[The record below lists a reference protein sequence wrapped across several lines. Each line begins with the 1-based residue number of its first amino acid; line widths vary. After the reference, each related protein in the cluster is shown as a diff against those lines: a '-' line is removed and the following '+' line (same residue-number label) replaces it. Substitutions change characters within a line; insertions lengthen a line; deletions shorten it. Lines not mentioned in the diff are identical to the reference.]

1 VRIKIVWFKSIRR
14 FGMSDPVNLIA
25 GFLRS
30 LLSGWGLSEGL
41 ITVIL
46 AVLGVV
52 VLASFVLIVDIMLVW
67 IERKMVARFQ
77 DRLGP
82 NRVGPFGIIQPIADV
97 IKLLIKEDIL
107 PIGADKFIFNIAPIF
122 ALATVLLLWAVIPF
136 APTILGADINVAVL
150 YVVAIGAVGTLGII
164 MAGWASN
171 NKYALLG
178 AFRTV
183 AQMIAYEVPMVIAL
197 LVPVLLARS
206 MGMQAIVNAQSTW
219 YIFVVPL
226 AAVILFISS
235 IAELGRTPFDISEA
249 ESEIVA
255 GFHIEYTGMK
265 FGLFYAGELLHALTV
280 SALISTLFLG
290 GWRGPFVDQ
299 VPILGPVYLFIKA
312 FLVYYLIMWVRYSFP
327 RVRID
332 QMLGFN
338 WKFLTPLALLLLVVV
353 AILDKLLLMAGVS
366 QVIYVMAMLAAN
378 VVIVW
383 ATVKVLR
390 VYARIER
397 IRISEERPIAVA
409 REAELEGLVGQE

>member
-1 VRIKIVWFKSIRR
+1 
-14 FGMSDPVNLIA
+14 MSDPVNSIA
-25 GFLRS
+25 DWLRMI
-30 LLSGWGLSEGL
+30 LSSWGLSEGM
-41 ITVIL
+41 ITLIL

-52 VLASFVLIVDIMLVW
+52 ILATFVLIVDILLVW

-77 DRLGP
+77 DRIGP

-97 IKLLIKEDIL
+97 IKLLIKEDIM
-107 PIGADKFIFNIAPIF
+107 PMGADKFIFNLSPII
-122 ALATVLLLWAVIPF
+122 ALATVLLLWAVVPF
-136 APTILGADINVAVL
+136 APTIIGADINVAVL
-150 YVVAIGAVGTLGII
+150 YVVAIGSIGTLGII

-183 AQMIAYEVPMVIAL
+183 AQMIAYEVPMIIAL
-197 LVPVLLARS
+197 LIPVLLARS
-206 MGMQAIVNAQSTW
+206 MGMQTIVAAQSPW
-219 YIFVVPL
+219 YIFVIPL

-280 SALISTLFLG
+280 SALIATLFLG

-338 WKFLTPLALLLLVVV
+338 WKFLTPLALFLLIVV
-353 AILDKLLLMAGVS
+353 AILDKAMTDVNTVWYVLVMLGANLL
-366 QVIYVMAMLAAN
+366 
-378 VVIVW
+378 IVW
-383 ATVKVLR
+383 GTMLILR
-390 VYARIER
+390 RYARTER
-397 IRISEERPIAVA
+397 VRIAEERPVAVPP
-409 REAELEGLVGQE
+409 ETEMKELVGQE

>member
-1 VRIKIVWFKSIRR
+1 
-14 FGMSDPVNLIA
+14 MSDPVNSIA
-25 GFLRS
+25 EWLRMI
-30 LLSGWGLSEGL
+30 LSGWGLSEGL
-41 ITVIL
+41 ITLILAILGVVIL
-46 AVLGVV
+46 AT
-52 VLASFVLIVDIMLVW
+52 FVLVVDILLVW
-67 IERKMVARFQ
+67 VERKMVARFQ

-107 PIGADKFIFNIAPIF
+107 PVGADKFIFNLAPVI
-122 ALATVLLLWAVIPF
+122 ALATVLLLWAVVPF
-136 APTILGADINVAVL
+136 APTVIGADINVAVL
-150 YVVAIGAVGTLGII
+150 YVVAVGSIGTLGII

-183 AQMIAYEVPMVIAL
+183 AQMIAYEVPMIIAL
-197 LVPVLLARS
+197 LIPVLLARS
-206 MGMQAIVNAQSTW
+206 MGMQTIVSAQSPW

-280 SALISTLFLG
+280 SALIATLFLG

-299 VPILGPVYLFIKA
+299 VPLLGPVYLFVKA
-312 FLVYYLIMWVRYSFP
+312 FLVYYLIMWIRYSFP

-338 WKFLTPLALLLLVVV
+338 WKFLTPLALLLLIVV
-353 AILDKLLLMAGVS
+353 AILDKAMVGVDTVWYVLVMLGANLL
-366 QVIYVMAMLAAN
+366 
-378 VVIVW
+378 IVW
-383 ATVKVLR
+383 GTVLILR
-390 VYARIER
+390 RYAQIER
-397 IRISEERPIAVA
+397 VRIAEERPEA
-409 REAELEGLVGQE
+409 RAPEAEMGELLGQE

>member
-1 VRIKIVWFKSIRR
+1 
-14 FGMSDPVNLIA
+14 MSDPVNSISDW
-25 GFLRS
+25 LRIIMS
-30 LLSGWGLSEGL
+30 SWGLSEGL
-41 ITVIL
+41 ITLIL

-52 VLASFVLIVDIMLVW
+52 ILATFVLIVDILLVW
-67 IERKMVARFQ
+67 IERKIVARFQ
-77 DRLGP
+77 DRFGP
-82 NRVGPFGIIQPIADV
+82 NRVGPYGIIQPIADV
-97 IKLLIKEDIL
+97 IKLLIKEDIM
-107 PIGADKFIFNIAPIF
+107 PIGADKFIFNLAPII
-122 ALATVLLLWAVIPF
+122 ALASVLLLWAVVPF
-136 APTILGADINVAVL
+136 APTIIGADINVAVL
-150 YVVAIGAVGTLGII
+150 YVVAIGSIGTLGII

-183 AQMIAYEVPMVIAL
+183 AQMIAYEVPMLIAL

-206 MGMQAIVNAQSTW
+206 MGMQTIVAAQSTW

-226 AAVILFISS
+226 AAVIFFISS

-280 SALISTLFLG
+280 SSLIATLFLG

-299 VPILGPVYLFIKA
+299 VPILGPVYLFVKA
-312 FLVYYLIMWVRYSFP
+312 FFVYYLIMWVRYSFP

-338 WKFLTPLALLLLVVV
+338 WKFLTPLALVLLIVV
-353 AILDKLLLMAGVS
+353 AILDKAMVDVPTLWYVLVMLGANLL
-366 QVIYVMAMLAAN
+366 
-378 VVIVW
+378 IVW
-383 ATVKVLR
+383 GTVLILR
-390 VYARIER
+390 KYARTER
-397 IRISEERPIAVA
+397 IRIAEERPVAVPP
-409 REAELEGLVGQE
+409 EKDMNELVRQE

>member
-1 VRIKIVWFKSIRR
+1 
-14 FGMSDPVNLIA
+14 MSDPVNSIA
-25 GFLRS
+25 DWLRMI
-30 LLSGWGLSEGL
+30 LSSWGLSEGM
-41 ITVIL
+41 ITLIL

-52 VLASFVLIVDIMLVW
+52 ILATFVLIVDILLVW

-77 DRLGP
+77 DRIGP

-97 IKLLIKEDIL
+97 IKLLIKEDIM
-107 PIGADKFIFNIAPIF
+107 PMGADKFIFNLSPII
-122 ALATVLLLWAVIPF
+122 ALATVLLLWAVVPF
-136 APTILGADINVAVL
+136 APTVIGADINVAVL
-150 YVVAIGAVGTLGII
+150 YIVAIGSIGTLGII

-183 AQMIAYEVPMVIAL
+183 ATMIAYEVPMIIAL
-197 LVPVLLARS
+197 LIPVLLARS
-206 MGMQAIVNAQSTW
+206 MGMQTIVAAQSPW
-219 YIFVVPL
+219 YIFVIPL

-280 SALISTLFLG
+280 SALIATLFLG

-338 WKFLTPLALLLLVVV
+338 WKFLTPLALFLLIVV
-353 AILDKLLLMAGVS
+353 AILDKAMTDVNNVWYVLVMLGANLL
-366 QVIYVMAMLAAN
+366 
-378 VVIVW
+378 IVW
-383 ATVKVLR
+383 GTMLILR
-390 VYARIER
+390 RYARTER
-397 IRISEERPIAVA
+397 VRIAEERPVAVPP
-409 REAELEGLVGQE
+409 ETEMKDLVGQE

>member
-1 VRIKIVWFKSIRR
+1 
-14 FGMSDPVNLIA
+14 MSDPVNSISEW
-25 GFLRS
+25 LRAMMS
-30 LLSGWGLSEGL
+30 SWGLSDGL

-52 VLASFVLIVDIMLVW
+52 ILATFVLIVDILLVW
-67 IERKMVARFQ
+67 VERKMVARFQ

-107 PIGADKFIFNIAPIF
+107 PDGADKFIFNIAPIF

-136 APTILGADINVAVL
+136 APTIIGADINVAVL
-150 YVVAIGAVGTLGII
+150 YIVAIGSIGTLAII

-183 AQMIAYEVPMVIAL
+183 ALLIAYEVPMILAL

-206 MGMQAIVNAQSTW
+206 MGMQTIVAAQNPW
-219 YIFVVPL
+219 YLFVVPL
-226 AAVILFISS
+226 AALILFISS

-280 SALISTLFLG
+280 SALIATLFLG

-299 VPILGPVYLFIKA
+299 VPILGPIYLFIKA

-338 WKFLTPLALLLLVVV
+338 WKFLTPLALLLLIVV
-353 AILDKLLLMAGVS
+353 AILDKLLVGVS
-366 QVIYVMAMLAAN
+366 QVGYVLVMLGAN
-378 VVIVW
+378 LVIVW
-383 ATVKVLR
+383 GAVLVLR
-390 VYARIER
+390 TYARFER
-397 IRISEERPIAVA
+397 KRIGEERPVA
-409 REAELEGLVGQE
+409 ISPDTDLNELVGQE

>member
-1 VRIKIVWFKSIRR
+1 
-14 FGMSDPVNLIA
+14 MSDPVNLIA
-25 GFLRS
+25 EWLS
-30 LLSGWGLSEGL
+30 AILSGWGLSDGL
-41 ITVIL
+41 ITVIQ

-67 IERKMVARFQ
+67 IERKIVARFQ
-77 DRLGP
+77 DRFGP

-107 PIGADKFIFNIAPIF
+107 PVGVDKFIFNIAPII

-150 YVVAIGAVGTLGII
+150 YVVAIGSIGTLGII

-183 AQMIAYEVPMVIAL
+183 AQMIAYEVPMMIAL

-206 MGMQAIVNAQSTW
+206 MGMQTIVTAQSTW
-219 YIFVVPL
+219 YIFIVPL
-226 AAVILFISS
+226 AAIILFISS
-235 IAELGRTPFDISEA
+235 LAELGRTPFDISEA

-255 GFHIEYTGMK
+255 GFHIEYTGIK

-280 SALISTLFLG
+280 SALIATLFLG

-299 VPILGPVYLFIKA
+299 VPILGAVYLFIKA

-338 WKFLTPLALLLLVVV
+338 WKFLTPLALFLLIVV
-353 AILDKLLLMAGVS
+353 AILDKLLVGVVS
-366 QVIYVMAMLAAN
+366 ELVYVLVLLGANLVIA
-378 VVIVW
+378 W
-383 ATVKVLR
+383 ATILILR
-390 VYARIER
+390 VYARVER
-397 IRISEERPIAVA
+397 KRIGEERPVAVA
-409 REAELEGLVGQE
+409 PEADLNELVGQE

>member
-1 VRIKIVWFKSIRR
+1 
-14 FGMSDPVNLIA
+14 MSDPVNLIA
-25 GFLRS
+25 EWLS
-30 LLSGWGLSEGL
+30 AILSGWGLSDGL
-41 ITVIL
+41 ITVIQ

-67 IERKMVARFQ
+67 IERKIVARFQ
-77 DRLGP
+77 DRFGP

-107 PIGADKFIFNIAPIF
+107 PVGVDKFIFNIAPII

-150 YVVAIGAVGTLGII
+150 YVVAIGSIGTLGII

-183 AQMIAYEVPMVIAL
+183 AQMIAYEVPMMIAL

-206 MGMQAIVNAQSTW
+206 MGMQTIVIAQSTW
-219 YIFVVPL
+219 YIFIVPL
-226 AAVILFISS
+226 AAIILFISS
-235 IAELGRTPFDISEA
+235 LAELGRTPFDISEA

-255 GFHIEYTGMK
+255 GFHIEYTGIK

-280 SALISTLFLG
+280 SALIATLFLG

-299 VPILGPVYLFIKA
+299 VPILGAVYLFIKA

-338 WKFLTPLALLLLVVV
+338 WKFLTPLALFLLIVV
-353 AILDKLLLMAGVS
+353 AILDKLLVGVVS
-366 QVIYVMAMLAAN
+366 ELVYVLVLLGANLVIA
-378 VVIVW
+378 W
-383 ATVKVLR
+383 ATILILR
-390 VYARIER
+390 VYARVER
-397 IRISEERPIAVA
+397 KRIGEERPVAVA
-409 REAELEGLVGQE
+409 PEADLNELVGQE

>member
-1 VRIKIVWFKSIRR
+1 
-14 FGMSDPVNLIA
+14 MSDPVNSIA
-25 GFLRS
+25 EWLRMI
-30 LLSGWGLSEGL
+30 LSSWGLSEGL
-41 ITVIL
+41 VTVIL
-46 AVLGVV
+46 GVLGVV
-52 VLASFVLIVDIMLVW
+52 ILASFVLIVDIMLVW
-67 IERKMVARFQ
+67 IERKIVARFQ
-77 DRLGP
+77 DRFGP
-82 NRVGPFGIIQPIADV
+82 NRVGPYGVLQPIADV
-97 IKLLIKEDIL
+97 IKLLIKEDIM
-107 PIGADKFIFNIAPIF
+107 PNGADKFIFNIAPII
-122 ALATVLLLWAVIPF
+122 ALAAVLLLWAVVPF
-136 APTILGADINVAVL
+136 APTIIGADINVAVL
-150 YVVAIGAVGTLGII
+150 YVVAIGSLGTLAII

-183 AQMIAYEVPMVIAL
+183 ALLIAYEVPMIIAL

-206 MGMQAIVNAQSTW
+206 MGMQTIVAAQSTW

-226 AAVILFISS
+226 AAVILLISS

-299 VPILGPVYLFIKA
+299 VPILGPVYLFIKS
-312 FLVYYLIMWVRYSFP
+312 FFVYYLIMWIRYSFP

-338 WKFLTPLALLLLVVV
+338 WKFLTPLALCLLIVV
-353 AILDKLLLMAGVS
+353 AILDKLLVGTSQAVYVLVMLGANLM
-366 QVIYVMAMLAAN
+366 
-378 VVIVW
+378 IVW
-383 ATVKVLR
+383 ATVLILR
-390 VYARIER
+390 KYARVER
-397 IRISEERPIAVA
+397 KRIGEERPVAVPPDT
-409 REAELEGLVGQE
+409 ESSELVGQE

>member
-1 VRIKIVWFKSIRR
+1 
-14 FGMSDPVNLIA
+14 MSDPVTSISEW
-25 GFLRS
+25 LRAIM
-30 LLSGWGLSEGL
+30 SGWGLPDGL

-52 VLASFVLIVDIMLVW
+52 ILASFVLIVDILLVW
-67 IERKMVARFQ
+67 VERKMVARFQ

-107 PIGADKFIFNIAPIF
+107 PDGADKFIFNIAPIF

-136 APTILGADINVAVL
+136 APTIIGADINVAVL
-150 YVVAIGAVGTLGII
+150 YIVAIGSIGTLAII

-183 AQMIAYEVPMVIAL
+183 ALLIAYEVPMILAL

-206 MGMQAIVNAQSTW
+206 MGMQTIVAAQSPW
-219 YIFVVPL
+219 YLFVVPL
-226 AAVILFISS
+226 AALILFISS

-280 SALISTLFLG
+280 SALIATLFLG

-299 VPILGPVYLFIKA
+299 VPILGPIYLFIKA

-338 WKFLTPLALLLLVVV
+338 WKFLTPLALLLLIVV
-353 AILDKLLLMAGVS
+353 AILDKLLVGVS
-366 QVIYVMAMLAAN
+366 QVGYVLVMLGAN
-378 VVIVW
+378 LVIVW
-383 ATVKVLR
+383 GAVLVLR
-390 VYARIER
+390 TYARFER
-397 IRISEERPIAVA
+397 KRIGEERPVA
-409 REAELEGLVGQE
+409 ISPETDLNELVGQE

>member
-1 VRIKIVWFKSIRR
+1 
-14 FGMSDPVNLIA
+14 MSDPVNSIA
-25 GFLRS
+25 EWLRTIM
-30 LLSGWGLSEGL
+30 SGWGLSEGL

-52 VLASFVLIVDIMLVW
+52 ILATFVLIVDIMLVW
-67 IERKMVARFQ
+67 LERKIVARFQ
-77 DRLGP
+77 DRFGP
-82 NRVGPFGIIQPIADV
+82 NRVGPYGIIQPIADV
-97 IKLLIKEDIL
+97 IKLLIKEDIM
-107 PIGADKFIFNIAPIF
+107 PVGADKFIFNLAPII
-122 ALATVLLLWAVIPF
+122 ALATVLLLWAVVPF
-136 APTILGADINVAVL
+136 APTIIGADINVAVL
-150 YVVAIGAVGTLGII
+150 YVVAIGSIGTLGII

-183 AQMIAYEVPMVIAL
+183 AQMIAYEVPMIIAL

-206 MGMQAIVNAQSTW
+206 MGMQTIVAAQSPW
-219 YIFVVPL
+219 FIFLVPL

-280 SALISTLFLG
+280 SALIATLFLG

-299 VPILGPVYLFIKA
+299 VPILGPLYLFAKA
-312 FLVYYLIMWVRYSFP
+312 FIVYYLIMWIRYSFP

-332 QMLGFN
+332 QLLGFN
-338 WKFLTPLALLLLVVV
+338 WKFLTPLALILLIVV
-353 AILDKLLLMAGVS
+353 AILDKLLVGVPT
-366 QVIYVMAMLAAN
+366 VWYILVMLGAN
-378 VVIVW
+378 LLIVLG
-383 ATVKVLR
+383 TVLILKR
-390 VYARIER
+390 YAHTERKRIG
-397 IRISEERPIAVA
+397 EERPTAVPPETEMKE
-409 REAELEGLVGQE
+409 RVVQE

>member
-1 VRIKIVWFKSIRR
+1 MRINFSGKLSNWRV
-14 FGMSDPVNLIA
+14 GMSDPVNSIA
-25 GFLRS
+25 DWLRTIF
-30 LLSGWGLSEGL
+30 SGWGLSDGL

-46 AVLGVV
+46 AFLGVV
-52 VLASFVLIVDIMLVW
+52 ILATFVLVVDILLVW

-77 DRLGP
+77 DRFGP

-107 PIGADKFIFNIAPIF
+107 PVGADKFIFNLAPII
-122 ALATVLLLWAVIPF
+122 ALATVLLLWAVVPL
-136 APTILGADINVAVL
+136 APTVIGADINVAVL
-150 YVVAIGAVGTLGII
+150 YVVAIGSIGTLGII

-171 NKYALLG
+171 NKYAMLG

-183 AQMIAYEVPMVIAL
+183 AQMIAYEVPMIIAL

-206 MGMQAIVNAQSTW
+206 MGMQTIVAAQSPW
-219 YIFVVPL
+219 YIFIVPL
-226 AAVILFISS
+226 AAIILLVSS

-290 GWRGPFVDQ
+290 GWRGPFVEQ
-299 VPILGPVYLFIKA
+299 VPILGPVYLFVKA
-312 FLVYYLIMWVRYSFP
+312 FLVYYLIMWIRYSFP

-338 WKFLTPLALLLLVVV
+338 WKFLTPLALFLLIVV
-353 AILDKLLLMAGVS
+353 AILDKLLVGVPTLWYS
-366 QVIYVMAMLAAN
+366 LVMLGAN
-378 VVIVW
+378 LLIVW
-383 ATVKVLR
+383 GTLLILR
-390 VYARIER
+390 RYARAER
-397 IRISEERPIAVA
+397 IRIGEERPVA
-409 REAELEGLVGQE
+409 MSPEKDLKELVGQE

>member
-1 VRIKIVWFKSIRR
+1 
-14 FGMSDPVNLIA
+14 MSDPVNSIA
-25 GFLRS
+25 DWLRAILTS
-30 LLSGWGLSEGL
+30 WGLSEGL
-41 ITVIL
+41 VTVVLAILGVVIL
-46 AVLGVV
+46 AT
-52 VLASFVLIVDIMLVW
+52 FVLIVDILLVW
-67 IERKMVARFQ
+67 VERKMVARFQ
-77 DRLGP
+77 DRFGP

-97 IKLLIKEDIL
+97 IKLLIKEDIM
-107 PIGADKFIFNIAPIF
+107 PIGADKFIFNLSPII
-122 ALATVLLLWAVIPF
+122 ALATVLLLWAVVPF
-136 APTILGADINVAVL
+136 APTIIGADINVAVL
-150 YVVAIGAVGTLGII
+150 YVVAIGSIGTLGII

-183 AQMIAYEVPMVIAL
+183 AQMIAYEVPMIIAL

-206 MGMQAIVNAQSTW
+206 MGMQTIVNAQSPW

-226 AAVILFISS
+226 AAVILFVSS

-280 SALISTLFLG
+280 SALIATLFLG

-299 VPILGPVYLFIKA
+299 VPILGPLYLFVKA

-338 WKFLTPLALLLLVVV
+338 WKFLTPLALFLLIVV
-353 AILDKLLLMAGVS
+353 AILDKLMVGVGT
-366 QVIYVMAMLAAN
+366 IPYVLVMLAAN
-378 VVIVW
+378 LVIVW
-383 ATVKVLR
+383 GTVLILR
-390 VYARIER
+390 RYARTER
-397 IRISEERPIAVA
+397 VRIAQERPVA
-409 REAELEGLVGQE
+409 RAPEADMNELVGQE

>member
-1 VRIKIVWFKSIRR
+1 
-14 FGMSDPVNLIA
+14 MSDPVNSIA
-25 GFLRS
+25 DWLRAILTS
-30 LLSGWGLSEGL
+30 WGLSEGL
-41 ITVIL
+41 VTVVLAILGVVIL
-46 AVLGVV
+46 AT
-52 VLASFVLIVDIMLVW
+52 FVLIVDILLVW
-67 IERKMVARFQ
+67 VERKMVARFQ
-77 DRLGP
+77 DRFGP

-97 IKLLIKEDIL
+97 IKLLIKEDIM
-107 PIGADKFIFNIAPIF
+107 PIGADKFIFNLSPII
-122 ALATVLLLWAVIPF
+122 ALATVLLLWAVVPF
-136 APTILGADINVAVL
+136 APTVIGADINVAVL
-150 YVVAIGAVGTLGII
+150 YVVAIGSIGTLGII

-183 AQMIAYEVPMVIAL
+183 AQMIAYEVPMIIAL

-206 MGMQAIVNAQSTW
+206 MGMQTIVNAQSPW

-226 AAVILFISS
+226 AAVILFVSS

-280 SALISTLFLG
+280 SALIATLFLG

-299 VPILGPVYLFIKA
+299 LPILGPLYLFVKA

-338 WKFLTPLALLLLVVV
+338 WKFLTPLALLLLIVV
-353 AILDKLLLMAGVS
+353 AILDKAMVDVS
-366 QVIYVMAMLAAN
+366 TIPYVLVMLAAN
-378 VVIVW
+378 LVIVW
-383 ATVKVLR
+383 GTVLILR
-390 VYARIER
+390 RYARTER
-397 IRISEERPIAVA
+397 VRIAQERPVA
-409 REAELEGLVGQE
+409 RAPEADVNELVGQE

>member
-1 VRIKIVWFKSIRR
+1 
-14 FGMSDPVNLIA
+14 MSDPVNSIA
-25 GFLRS
+25 EWLRTI
-30 LLSGWGLSEGL
+30 LSSWGLSEGL
-41 ITVIL
+41 ITLIL

-52 VLASFVLIVDIMLVW
+52 ILATFVLLVDIMLVW

-82 NRVGPFGIIQPIADV
+82 NRVGPYGIIQPIADV
-97 IKLLIKEDIL
+97 IKLLIKEDIM
-107 PIGADKFIFNIAPIF
+107 PIGADKLIFNLAPII
-122 ALATVLLLWAVIPF
+122 ALATVLLLWAVVPF
-136 APTILGADINVAVL
+136 APTIIGADINVAVL
-150 YVVAIGAVGTLGII
+150 YVVAIGSIGTLGII

-183 AQMIAYEVPMVIAL
+183 AQMIAYEVPMIIAL

-206 MGMQAIVNAQSTW
+206 MGMQTIVTAQSPW

-249 ESEIVA
+249 ESEIAA
-255 GFHIEYTGMK
+255 GFLIEYTGMK

-280 SALISTLFLG
+280 SALIATLFLG

-299 VPILGPVYLFIKA
+299 VPILGPLYLFIKA
-312 FLVYYLIMWVRYSFP
+312 FLVYYLIMWIRYSFP

-338 WKFLTPLALLLLVVV
+338 WKFLTPLALVLLIVV
-353 AILDKLLLMAGVS
+353 AILDKAMADVNT
-366 QVIYVMAMLAAN
+366 VWYVLVMLAAN
-378 VVIVW
+378 LLIVW
-383 ATVKVLR
+383 GTVLILR
-390 VYARIER
+390 RYARTER
-397 IRISEERPIAVA
+397 IRIAEERPVA
-409 REAELEGLVGQE
+409 RAPEADMNELVGQE

>member
-1 VRIKIVWFKSIRR
+1 
-14 FGMSDPVNLIA
+14 MSDPVNSIA
-25 GFLRS
+25 DWLRMI
-30 LLSGWGLSEGL
+30 LSSWGLSEGM
-41 ITVIL
+41 ITLIL

-52 VLASFVLIVDIMLVW
+52 ILATFVLIVDILLVW
-67 IERKMVARFQ
+67 IERKIVARFQ
-77 DRLGP
+77 DRIGP

-97 IKLLIKEDIL
+97 IKLLIKEDIM
-107 PIGADKFIFNIAPIF
+107 PMGADKFIFNLSPII
-122 ALATVLLLWAVIPF
+122 ALATVLLLWAVVPF
-136 APTILGADINVAVL
+136 APTVIGADINVAVL
-150 YVVAIGAVGTLGII
+150 YVVAIGSIGTLGII

-183 AQMIAYEVPMVIAL
+183 ATMIAYEVPMIIAL
-197 LVPVLLARS
+197 LIPVLLARS
-206 MGMQAIVNAQSTW
+206 MGMQTIVAAQSPW
-219 YIFVVPL
+219 YIFVIPL

-280 SALISTLFLG
+280 SALIATLFLG

-338 WKFLTPLALLLLVVV
+338 WKFLTPLALFLLIVV
-353 AILDKLLLMAGVS
+353 AILDKAMTDVNTVWYVLVMLGANLL
-366 QVIYVMAMLAAN
+366 
-378 VVIVW
+378 IVW
-383 ATVKVLR
+383 GTMLILR
-390 VYARIER
+390 RYARIER
-397 IRISEERPIAVA
+397 VRIAEERPVAVPP
-409 REAELEGLVGQE
+409 ETEMKELVGQE

>member
-1 VRIKIVWFKSIRR
+1 
-14 FGMSDPVNLIA
+14 
-25 GFLRS
+25 
-30 LLSGWGLSEGL
+30 
-41 ITVIL
+41 
-46 AVLGVV
+46 
-52 VLASFVLIVDIMLVW
+52 
-67 IERKMVARFQ
+67 
-77 DRLGP
+77 
-82 NRVGPFGIIQPIADV
+82 
-97 IKLLIKEDIL
+97 
-107 PIGADKFIFNIAPIF
+107 
-122 ALATVLLLWAVIPF
+122 
-136 APTILGADINVAVL
+136 VAVL
-150 YVVAIGAVGTLGII
+150 YVVAIGSLGTLSII

-183 AQMIAYEVPMVIAL
+183 ALLIAYEVPMIIAL

-206 MGMQAIVNAQSTW
+206 MGMQTIVAAQSTW

-299 VPILGPVYLFIKA
+299 VPILGPVYLFIKS
-312 FLVYYLIMWVRYSFP
+312 FFVYYLIMWIRYSFP

-338 WKFLTPLALLLLVVV
+338 WKFLTPLALCLLIVV
-353 AILDKLLLMAGVS
+353 AILDKLLVGTSQAVYVLVMLGANLM
-366 QVIYVMAMLAAN
+366 
-378 VVIVW
+378 IVW
-383 ATVKVLR
+383 ATVLILR
-390 VYARIER
+390 KYARVER
-397 IRISEERPIAVA
+397 KRIGEERPVAVPPDT
-409 REAELEGLVGQE
+409 ESSELVGQE

>member
-1 VRIKIVWFKSIRR
+1 
-14 FGMSDPVNLIA
+14 MSDPVNSIA
-25 GFLRS
+25 DWLRAILTS
-30 LLSGWGLSEGL
+30 WGLSEGL
-41 ITVIL
+41 VTVVLAILGVVIL
-46 AVLGVV
+46 AT
-52 VLASFVLIVDIMLVW
+52 FVLIVDILLVW
-67 IERKMVARFQ
+67 VERKMVARFQ

-97 IKLLIKEDIL
+97 IKLLIKEDIM
-107 PIGADKFIFNIAPIF
+107 PIGADKFIFNLSPII
-122 ALATVLLLWAVIPF
+122 ALATVLLLWAVVPF
-136 APTILGADINVAVL
+136 APTIIGADINVAVL
-150 YVVAIGAVGTLGII
+150 YVVAIGSIGTLGII

-183 AQMIAYEVPMVIAL
+183 AQMIAYEVPMIIAL

-206 MGMQAIVNAQSTW
+206 MGMQTIVNAQSPW
-219 YIFVVPL
+219 YIFIVPL
-226 AAVILFISS
+226 AAVILFVSS

-280 SALISTLFLG
+280 SALIATLFLG

-299 VPILGPVYLFIKA
+299 VPILGPLYLFVKA

-338 WKFLTPLALLLLVVV
+338 WKFLTPLALLLLIVV
-353 AILDKLLLMAGVS
+353 AILDKVLVGVGT
-366 QVIYVMAMLAAN
+366 IPYVLVMLAAN
-378 VVIVW
+378 LVIVW
-383 ATVKVLR
+383 GTMMILR
-390 VYARIER
+390 RYARTER
-397 IRISEERPIAVA
+397 VRVAQERPVA
-409 REAELEGLVGQE
+409 RAPEADMNELVGQE

>member
-1 VRIKIVWFKSIRR
+1 
-14 FGMSDPVNLIA
+14 MSDPVNSISEW
-25 GFLRS
+25 LRTI
-30 LLSGWGLSEGL
+30 LSGWGLSEGL

-52 VLASFVLIVDIMLVW
+52 ILATIVLVVDIMLVW

-107 PIGADKFIFNIAPIF
+107 PDGADRFIFNIAPIF
-122 ALATVLLLWAVIPF
+122 ALATVLLLWAVVPF
-136 APTILGADINVAVL
+136 APTIIGADINVAVL
-150 YVVAIGAVGTLGII
+150 YIVAIGSIGTLAII

-183 AQMIAYEVPMVIAL
+183 ALLIAYEVPMVIAL

-206 MGMQAIVNAQSTW
+206 MGMQTIVAAQSPW

-226 AAVILFISS
+226 AALILFVSS

-280 SALISTLFLG
+280 SALIATLFLG

-327 RVRID
+327 RIRID

-338 WKFLTPLALLLLVVV
+338 WKFLTPLALFLLVVV
-353 AILDKLLLMAGVS
+353 AILDKAMVGVS
-366 QVIYVMAMLAAN
+366 QVQYVLVMLGAN
-378 VVIVW
+378 LLIVW
-383 ATVKVLR
+383 GTVIILR
-390 VYARIER
+390 TYARVER
-397 IRISEERPIAVA
+397 KRVGEEREVAIAP
-409 REAELEGLVGQE
+409 ESDLAELVGQE

>member
-1 VRIKIVWFKSIRR
+1 
-14 FGMSDPVNLIA
+14 MSDPVNSIA
-25 GFLRS
+25 EWLRTI
-30 LLSGWGLSEGL
+30 LSSWGLSEGL

-52 VLASFVLIVDIMLVW
+52 ILAAFVLIIDIMLVW
-67 IERKMVARFQ
+67 IERKIVARFQ
-77 DRLGP
+77 DRFGP

-97 IKLLIKEDIL
+97 IKLLIKEDIM
-107 PIGADKFIFNIAPIF
+107 PNGADKFIFNIAPII
-122 ALATVLLLWAVIPF
+122 ALAAVLLLWAVVPF
-136 APTILGADINVAVL
+136 APTIIGADINVAVL
-150 YVVAIGAVGTLGII
+150 YVVAIGSIGTLAII

-183 AQMIAYEVPMVIAL
+183 ALMIAYEVPMLIAL

-206 MGMQAIVNAQSTW
+206 MGMQTIVAAQSTW

-299 VPILGPVYLFIKA
+299 VPILGPVYLFIKS
-312 FLVYYLIMWVRYSFP
+312 FLVYYLIMWIRYSFP

-338 WKFLTPLALLLLVVV
+338 WKFLTPLALFLLIVV
-353 AILDKLLLMAGVS
+353 AILDKLLVGTS
-366 QVIYVMAMLAAN
+366 QAVYVLVMLGAN
-378 VVIVW
+378 LVIVW
-383 ATVKVLR
+383 ATVLILR
-390 VYARIER
+390 TYARVER
-397 IRISEERPIAVA
+397 KRIGEERPVA
-409 REAELEGLVGQE
+409 ISPDTESSELVGQE

>member
-1 VRIKIVWFKSIRR
+1 
-14 FGMSDPVNLIA
+14 MSDPVNSIA
-25 GFLRS
+25 EWLQTI
-30 LLSGWGLSEGL
+30 LSSWGLSEGL

-46 AVLGVV
+46 GVLGVV
-52 VLASFVLIVDIMLVW
+52 ILASFVLIVDIMLVW
-67 IERKMVARFQ
+67 IERKIVARFQ

-82 NRVGPFGIIQPIADV
+82 NRVGPYGVLQPIADV
-97 IKLLIKEDIL
+97 IKLLIKEDIM
-107 PIGADKFIFNIAPIF
+107 PNGADKFIFNIAPII
-122 ALATVLLLWAVIPF
+122 ALAAVLLLWAVVPF
-136 APTILGADINVAVL
+136 APTVIGADINVAVL
-150 YVVAIGAVGTLGII
+150 YVVAIGSIGTLSII

-183 AQMIAYEVPMVIAL
+183 AQMIAFEVPMIIAL

-206 MGMQAIVNAQSTW
+206 MGMQTIVAEQSTW
-219 YIFVVPL
+219 YIFIVPV

-299 VPILGPVYLFIKA
+299 VPILGPVYLFIKS
-312 FLVYYLIMWVRYSFP
+312 FFVYYLIMWIRYSFP
-327 RVRID
+327 RIRID
-332 QMLGFN
+332 QMLDFN
-338 WKFLTPLALLLLVVV
+338 WKFLTPIALFLLIVV
-353 AILDKLLLMAGVS
+353 AILDKLLVGTSQAVYVLVMLGANLM
-366 QVIYVMAMLAAN
+366 
-378 VVIVW
+378 IVW
-383 ATVKVLR
+383 ATVLILR
-390 VYARIER
+390 KYARVER
-397 IRISEERPIAVA
+397 KRIGEERPVAVPPDT
-409 REAELEGLVGQE
+409 ESSDLVGQE